1 MFEKLGHL
9 IAKRA
14 KVVLALSLIFIA
26 ISGTI
31 GTQVFS
37 RFDSGG
43 YSDPGSDSAKVFDYL
58 EDEFNI
64 KDPAVVLT
72 AQTPSGTVD
81 DSLVAEKAAR
91 LEAQLR
97 SEASAENVLSYW
109 SAGRN
114 PGFKSTDQS
123 AAYLF
128 VYLKSTDFTEIDKLG
143 GYYQDKYEGDF
154 EGLTIR
160 VAGGAVFANS
170 IN

>member
-64 KDPAVVLT
+64 KDPAVVLEPLMIRLS
-72 AQTPSGTVD
+72 QKKR
-81 DSLVAEKAAR
+81 LV
-91 LEAQLR
+91 
-97 SEASAENVLSYW
+97 
-109 SAGRN
+109 
-114 PGFKSTDQS
+114 
-123 AAYLF
+123 
-128 VYLKSTDFTEIDKLG
+128 
-143 GYYQDKYEGDF
+143 
-154 EGLTIR
+154 
-160 VAGGAVFANS
+160 
-170 IN
+170 